1 MAHAFKIMDST
12 NTITTYTDYDSIP
25 LDTLKHVISFIP
37 DVGTEV
43 SANEILLEIETLD
56 SGTTD
61 KILGEDGTIDEND
74 VEIDF
79 NLVLDGTDISST
91 NAGDNLIYEFADG
104 RHKLVPEDFAED
116 ISLTTFTKVSPSL
129 SSQDNDV
136 RDVKWNTDGTKM
148 FMLGRANDSVYE
160 YSSSTAFD
168 VSTITFVRDLD
179 IGVVDA
185 TQGDNAANSIEFNT
199 GGTKMFMLGQGQDL
213 VNEYALSTGFD
224 LSTSS
229 FTRSLDINPQESL
242 PYGLA
247 FNNDGTKMYI
257 TGWSGDDIN
266 EYTLTTG
273 FDLSTASYSQLFSVS
288 SETAKPSAV
297 QFNSDGSI
305 MYVLGGDT
313 IPKIYQY
320 TLTTEFDIS
329 TASYSSK
336 SFTITDQETK
346 PRGFCFGDN
355 GSKLYVAGWQG
366 DDINQYTATGSST
379 VFTDAGEENHLMLED
394 MDLLLLNS
402 TSASRVVIES
412 GGTDGG
418 GTNAG
423 DNLILNGIDSSS
435 TSADDNISM
444 ERISNDGD
452 LIISE
457 QSSGGADR
465 TAFIISEENVTNHF
479 HQPITEPHTD
489 GDGHTVEEHREFDLW
504 NYRLGLLI
512 TQENTNNA

>member
-12 NTITTYTDYDSIP
+12 NAITTYTDYDSIP
-25 LDTLKHVISFIP
+25 LATLKHVISFLP
-37 DVGTEV
+37 DLGTLV
-43 SANEILLEIETLD
+43 DSNEILIELDTFD
-56 SGTTD
+56 SGETD
-61 KILGEDGTIDEND
+61 NFVTEPTLTSIEVELETATSTGGLLLETGDDVRMEDVIFLEERT
-74 VEIDF
+74 F
-79 NLVLDGTDISST
+79 T
-91 NAGDNLIYEFADG
+91 AGDNLVLNGTDLSSTNTGSNLIMEFADG
-104 RHKLVPEDFAED
+104 RHKLVPEDFTD
-116 ISLTTFTKVSPSL
+116 ISLATFTKVSPSL

-160 YSSSTAFD
+160 YSASTAFD

-199 GGTKMFMLGQGQDL
+199 DGTKMFMLGQGQDL

-273 FDLSTASYSQLFSVS
+273 FDVSTASFSQLFSVS

-297 QFNSDGSI
+297 QFDSDGST

-329 TASYSSK
+329 TASYSGI

-355 GSKLYVAGWQG
+355 GTKLYVAGWQG
-366 DDINQYTATGSST
+366 DDINQYTAT
-379 VFTDAGEENHLMLED
+379 
-394 MDLLLLNS
+394 
-402 TSASRVVIES
+402 
-412 GGTDGG
+412 
-418 GTNAG
+418 AG
-423 DNLILNGIDSSS
+423 DEVHLVLE
-435 TSADDNISM
+435 TADDVSTT
-444 ERISNDGD
+444 GHYH
-452 LIISE
+452 LPV
-457 QSSGGADR
+457 G
-465 TAFIISEENVTNHF
+465 T
-479 HQPITEPHTD
+479 PHTD
-489 GDGHTVEEHREFDLW
+489 DDGHTAAEHREIDLW
-504 NYRLGLLI
+504 NYKLGVLI
-512 TQENTNNA
+512 TQENTNAGSD